1 MICGP
6 SGSGKSTMIRCINRL
21 EEHQQGRIVVD
32 GVELTN
38 DLKKI
43 DEVRREVGMV
53 FQHFNL
59 FPHLTVL
66 ENCTLAPIWV
76 RKMPKKEAEEVAMHY
91 LKRVKIPEQAGKYP
105 GQLSGGQ
112 QQRVAIARALCM
124 NPKIM
129 LFDEPTS
136 ALDPEMVKEVLDTM
150 VQLAEDGMTMLC
162 VTHEMGFARQ
172 VANRVVFMDAGPD
185 RRGQRRRRS
194 SSPIRSTSAPS
205 CSSARSCTERSN
217 RASGPLRLLPGVDAA
232 LDVQGG
238 HQAGV
243 LRGLHRHRRAFAEGA
258 IEQEPLAGGARQ
270 FAQHAAGA
278 RCSPAGRHRARAASP
293 ECCRACRARCVSRRS
308 TKATSGR
315 PISASACAAS
325 SAQPRRAISSC
336 ARPIFMLDG
345 TATSIIFGL
354 ASFRLFISAT

>member
-1 MICGP
+1 MTHDTDNKPSKLTTPVAVDIVGMNKWYGDFHVLRDINLKVMGGERIVICGP

-21 EEHQQGRIVVD
+21 EEHQVGRIVVD
-32 GVELTN
+32 GIELTN

-76 RKMPKKEAEEVAMHY
+76 RKLPKKEAEEIAQQY
-91 LKRVKIPEQAGKYP
+91 LKRVKIPEQANKFP

-124 NPKIM
+124 SPKIM

-150 VQLAEDGMTMLC
+150 VQLAEDGMTMLV

-172 VANRVVFMDAGPD
+172 VASRVVFMDE
-185 RRGQRRRRS
+185 GQIVEANV
-194 SSPIRSTSAPS
+194 PEEFFAHPQH
-205 CSSARSCTERSN
+205 ER
-217 RASGPLRLLPGVDAA
+217 
-232 LDVQGG
+232 
-238 HQAGV
+238 
-243 LRGLHRHRRAFAEGA
+243 
-258 IEQEPLAGGARQ
+258 
-270 FAQHAAGA
+270 
-278 RCSPAGRHRARAASP
+278 
-293 ECCRACRARCVSRRS
+293 
-308 TKATSGR
+308 T
-315 PISASACAAS
+315 
-325 SAQPRRAISSC
+325 
-336 ARPIFMLDG
+336 
-345 TATSIIFGL
+345 
-354 ASFRLFISAT
+354 RLFLSQILR